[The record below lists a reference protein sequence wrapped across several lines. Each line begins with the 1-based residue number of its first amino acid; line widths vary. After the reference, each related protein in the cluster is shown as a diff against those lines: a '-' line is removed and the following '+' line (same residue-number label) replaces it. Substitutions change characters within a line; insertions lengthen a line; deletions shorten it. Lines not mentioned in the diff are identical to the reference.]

1 MHHSHNFN
9 SATAEDMDSEDKMN
23 LASMRGQAAALAA
36 EFKVKCPR
44 LEVLRDIFNDIDG
57 DVGPKCLRAERIHET
72 GLMEQIVKL
81 ALV

>member
-1 MHHSHNFN
+1 MHSHNFI
-9 SATAEDMDSEDKMN
+9 SATAKEMDSDDEMN

-36 EFKVKCPR
+36 EFKLKCPR
-44 LEVLRDIFNDIDG
+44 LEVLRDIFDDIDG

-72 GLMEQIVKL
+72 GLMEQVVKL

>member
-1 MHHSHNFN
+1 MHSHNFT
-9 SATAEDMDSEDKMN
+9 SATAKEMDIEDKMN

-36 EFKVKCPR
+36 KFKVKCPR
-44 LEVLRDIFNDIDG
+44 LEVLRDIFDDIDG

-72 GLMEQIVKL
+72 GLMEQVVKL